1 MPRANRHSCLVTSG
15 TSPIYAAASS
25 SRSSGSI
32 AFLRHPP
39 LRIGAPFKASR
50 ADADSKFKVQGK
62 TAWQE
67 LPRFGNSRNVEITCS
82 ERFPG
87 LGEGAVGVVRER
99 AFGCPEVMKGL
110 WFYNFDWV
118 KISIVIQFEEFFIP
132 LFSKKLFYGNR
143 VLRLQNLHLASRT
156 VAPPYVVGR

>member
-50 ADADSKFKVQGK
+50 ADADSKFKG
-62 TAWQE
+62 
-67 LPRFGNSRNVEITCS
+67 S
-82 ERFPG
+82 
-87 LGEGAVGVVRER
+87 
-99 AFGCPEVMKGL
+99 

-156 VAPPYVVGR
+156 VAPPYVVGRCSRSCIPLCVSNTCSTENPSR